1 MPEPAPAPLGADG
14 LALAQAIG
22 EAPRPAGSAAEAAAR
37 AVLRARLV
45 ALGFTVAEQSFEYSA
60 FPGRWGTS
68 VIGTWLALAAFGG
81 VGGVLGGAGDRSVA
95 IALVGTLLAAGA
107 AWWLERWGTRTF
119 GACRRSGTN
128 LEARRGVPAVW
139 LVAHLDSK
147 SQPVSLALRAGGVVV
162 CVVGWLIALAAWGVA
177 RMVSAPP
184 GEFVVLGLLAAGVGA
199 LPLAGSLVGA
209 NSPGA
214 LDNASGVVTI
224 FEAVTR
230 LPPDAAVGVLVTTA
244 EELALAGARA
254 WSDVMPPGRAINCDG
269 VDDTGEIVCVVAR
282 DRSGVLRRA
291 IGLACARKE
300 GCRTRRSIPGVLFD
314 SVALADAGWDVM
326 TVTRG
331 RLSSL
336 GRVHTSRDTLA
347 LWTGRGVPETAT
359 FVAGVAGAMIA
370 EQGNDHPAEREE

>member
-1 MPEPAPAPLGADG
+1 MPEPPATPPAADG
-14 LALAQAIG
+14 LALAQAIAA
-22 EAPRPAGSAAEAAAR
+22 APRPAGSAAEASAR
-37 AVLRARLV
+37 ALLAERL
-45 ALGFTVAEQSFEYSA
+45 AGLGFTVLERSFEYSE

-68 VIGTWLALAAFGG
+68 LVGAWLAVAALGGVVGVLNGGNDRAMSAALAA
-81 VGGVLGGAGDRSVA
+81 
-95 IALVGTLLAAGA
+95 TLLAAGA
-107 AWWLERWGTRTF
+107 GWWLERWGTRTL
-119 GACRRSGTN
+119 GVCRRSGTN
-128 LEARRGVPAVW
+128 LEGRRGVPAVW
-139 LVAHLDSK
+139 LVAHLDTK

-162 CVVGWLIALAAWGVA
+162 CAVGWLVALVAWGVA
-177 RMVSAPP
+177 QTAGAPA
-184 GEFVVLGLLAAGVGA
+184 GGFVVFGLLVAALGA
-199 LPLAGSLVGA
+199 LPLAGSLVGS

-230 LPPDAAVGVLVTTA
+230 LPADAPVGVLVTTA

-254 WSDVMPPGRAINCDG
+254 WGDTMPAGRAINCDG
-269 VDDTGEIVCVVAR
+269 VDDAGEIVCLVAR
-282 DRSGVLRRA
+282 DRSGALRRA
-291 IGLACARKE
+291 IGLACAGKE
-300 GCRTRRSIPGVLFD
+300 QYRTRRSLPGVLFD
-314 SVALADAGWDVM
+314 SIALADAGWDVM

-370 EQGNDHPAEREE
+370 KQGNDHPAEREE